1 MMWTISIMAKEEAL
15 SFLLRHGLNNDI
27 SNNIPWRT
35 MPNPVK
41 SKCTPRRTS
50 WRQSH
55 LQGREEQLHFTHI
68 SPSARWAQP
77 STKEIACAYRVPHGR
92 REWFWSLDPT
102 FSPLRAPSVGWFSI
116 LPHAQY
122 DRQRAIPRDS
132 EKQRKMQDVSFAA
145 SPALWT

>member
-1 MMWTISIMAKEEAL
+1 
-15 SFLLRHGLNNDI
+15 
-27 SNNIPWRT
+27 
-35 MPNPVK
+35 MPNPAK
-41 SKCTPRRTS
+41 SKRTRGRTS
-50 WRQSH
+50 WEQSH

-102 FSPLRAPSVGWFSI
+102 FSPLWVPSVGWFSI

-145 SPALWT
+145 SPALWTWKRRTEVLPPQGKRELMGGGEGAGLTPSISE

>member
-1 MMWTISIMAKEEAL
+1 
-15 SFLLRHGLNNDI
+15 
-27 SNNIPWRT
+27 
-35 MPNPVK
+35 MPNPAK
-41 SKCTPRRTS
+41 SKCTRGRTS
-50 WRQSH
+50 WGQFH

-68 SPSARWAQP
+68 NPSARWAQP

-132 EKQRKMQDVSFAA
+132 EKQRIMQDVSFAA
-145 SPALWT
+145 SPALWTWKRRTEVLPPQGKRELMGGGEGAGLTPSISE